1 MQMESTRAGEVM
13 MLTPLARRLDA
24 HVAVAFRAALVK
36 QIDGGSRRIVINLAG
51 VEFMDSSGLGA
62 LVSAL
67 KHIGRDGEL
76 AVCSPTEAVRS
87 MFELTR
93 LHRVI
98 PIVDM
103 RSEGAKTPTPEALSL
118 V

>member
-1 MQMESTRAGEVM
+1 MQMDSTHAGEAM
-13 MLTPLARRLDA
+13 MLTPVAKRLDA

-36 QIDGGSRRIVINLAG
+36 EIDAGSRRIVINLAG

-67 KHIGRDGEL
+67 KHIGRDGAL
-76 AVCSPTEAVRS
+76 TVCSPREAVRS

-103 RSEGAKTPTPEALSL
+103 PSESARTPASELFSL
-118 V
+118 A

>member
-1 MQMESTRAGEVM
+1 MQMESTRAGAVM
-13 MLTPLARRLDA
+13 MLTPLAKRLDA
-24 HVAVAFRAALVK
+24 HVAVAFRAALVE
-36 QIDGGSRRIVINLAG
+36 QIDNGSRRIVVNLAR

-62 LVSAL
+62 LVSVL
-67 KHIGRDGEL
+67 KHIGRDGEI

-103 RSEGAKTPTPEALSL
+103 QSAGVKSPTAEACSML
-118 V
+118 